1 MKIDPDTC
9 IACLECID
17 FCPMNCIA
25 ETDDIVAI
33 DQDECVECG
42 VCLRAGVCPTDAIH
56 MPVESMRYP
65 RLVRAQFSD
74 PGVQHPSTNQGGRGT
89 EEMKTNDVTG
99 RIRRGEYGMALEF
112 GRPGT
117 GARMTDL
124 EKILKVMVTM
134 DVELEK
140 NNAVFALL
148 EEPLTGRVKPEF
160 RNEKVL
166 SAILEFKIREDQLEQ
181 VVGRLQPLLA
191 EVDTVVSWG
200 LVSRFAEDGTLPVR
214 SRLQA
219 LGVPARPNAK
229 INMGLGRPLAEP
241 LGGPP

>member
-1 MKIDPDTC
+1 MKIDPEKCT
-9 IACLECID
+9 ACLECVD

-25 ETDDIVAI
+25 EKDDGVSI

-42 VCLRAGVCPTDAIH
+42 VCLHVGVCPTDALYQ
-56 MPVESMRYP
+56 PEEVSRYP
-65 RLVRAQFSD
+65 RAIRAQFSD

-99 RIRRGEYGMALEF
+99 RFRRGEFGMALEF

-124 EKILKVMVTM
+124 EKVLQVLVTM
-134 DVELEK
+134 DVELET
-140 NNAVFALL
+140 NNAVFAFL
-148 EEPLTGRVKPEF
+148 EEPLTGKVKPEF

-166 SAILEFKIREDQLEQ
+166 SAILEFKIREHQLESIVRQ
-181 VVGRLQPLLA
+181 LQPVLA
-191 EVDTVVSWG
+191 ELDTVVSWG
-200 LVSRFAEDGTLPVR
+200 LASRFAEDGTLPVR
-214 SRLQA
+214 TRLAA

-229 INMGLGRPLAEP
+229 INMGMGRPIIEP
-241 LGGPP
+241 

>member
-1 MKIDPDTC
+1 
-9 IACLECID
+9 
-17 FCPMNCIA
+17 MNCIA
-25 ETDDIVAI
+25 QKGDAVEI

-42 VCLRAGVCPTDAIH
+42 VCLRAGVCPTDAIA
-56 MPVESMRYP
+56 MPVESTQYP
-65 RLVRAQFSD
+65 RAIRAQFSD

-124 EKILKVMVTM
+124 EKVLKLLVTM

-140 NNAVFALL
+140 NNAVFAFLD
-148 EEPLTGRVKPEF
+148 EPLTGGVKPEF

-166 SAILEFKIREDQLEQ
+166 SAILEFKIPEHRLEHVVRQLLP
-181 VVGRLQPLLA
+181 VLA
-191 EVDTVVSWG
+191 DLDTVVSWG
-200 LVSRFAEDGTLPVR
+200 LVSRFAENGALPVR
-214 SRLQA
+214 TKLQA
-219 LGVPARPNAK
+219 LGVPARPHAK
-229 INMGLGRPLAEP
+229 INMGLGRPVVEP
-241 LGGPP
+241 

>member
-1 MKIDPDTC
+1 MKINPDAC

-17 FCPMNCIA
+17 LCPMNCIA
-25 ETDDIVAI
+25 ETDDAVAI

-42 VCLRAGVCPTDAIH
+42 VCLRAGVCPTAALF
-56 MPVESMRYP
+56 MPAESLQYP
-65 RLVRAQFSD
+65 RLIRAQFSD

-117 GARMTDL
+117 GARLTDL
-124 EKILKVMVTM
+124 EAVLKALVAME
-134 DVELEK
+134 VELERD
-140 NNAVFALL
+140 NAVFALL
-148 EEPLTGRVKPEF
+148 EEPLTGCIKAEF

-166 SAILEFKIREDQLEQ
+166 SAILEFKILEDRLEQ
-181 VVGRLQPLLA
+181 VVGRLLPVLG

-219 LGVPARPNAK
+219 LGVPPRPNAK
-229 INMGLGRPLAEP
+229 INMGLGRPLTEP
-241 LGGPP
+241 

>member
-1 MKIDPDTC
+1 MKIDLEKC
-9 IACLECID
+9 IACRECID

-25 ETDDIVAI
+25 EEEGTVSIE
-33 DQDECVECG
+33 QDECVECG
-42 VCLRAGVCPTDAIH
+42 VCLRAGVCPTEALYL
-56 MPVESMRYP
+56 PAESMQYP
-65 RLVRAQFSD
+65 RAIRAQFSD
-74 PGVQHPSTNQGGRGT
+74 PGVWHPSTNQGGRGT

-99 RIRRGEYGMALEF
+99 RFRRGEYGMALEF

-124 EKILKVMVTM
+124 EKVLQVLVGM
-134 DVELEK
+134 DVELET

-166 SAILEFKIREDQLEQ
+166 SAILEFKVREDQLEA
-181 VVGRLQPLLA
+181 VVRRLQPVLA

-200 LVSRFAEDGTLPVR
+200 LATRFAEDGTLPVLA
-214 SRLQA
+214 RLEA

-229 INMGLGRPLAEP
+229 INMGMGRPIVEL
-241 LGGPP
+241 

>member
-1 MKIDPDTC
+1 MRINSDRC

-25 ETDDIVAI
+25 QKGDAVEI

-42 VCLRAGVCPTDAIH
+42 VCLRAGVCPTDAIA
-56 MPVESMRYP
+56 MPVESTQYP
-65 RLVRAQFSD
+65 RAIRAQFSD

-124 EKILKVMVTM
+124 EKVLKLLVTM

-140 NNAVFALL
+140 NNAVFAFLD
-148 EEPLTGRVKPEF
+148 EPLTGGVKPEF

-166 SAILEFKIREDQLEQ
+166 SAILEFKIPEHRLEHVVRQLLP
-181 VVGRLQPLLA
+181 VLA
-191 EVDTVVSWG
+191 DLDTVVSWG
-200 LVSRFAEDGTLPVR
+200 LVSRFAENGALPVR
-214 SRLQA
+214 TKLQA

-229 INMGLGRPLAEP
+229 INMGLGRPVVEP
-241 LGGPP
+241 